1 MISHTYLSQLAR
13 QRQGQGRN
21 RSAELATGAGASA
34 ALARCVRSV
43 VSAGYGPL
51 RIEPH
56 AAARLQ
62 RARLHPG
69 FIPLGPRPRWLCGT
83 LLLSG
88 VGSSGDRRGRE
99 CVDEG
104 DRVAD
109 RALRPVFGG
118 TRATRPGALWHQR
131 DAQDRWRGSRQ
142 PEREPEAACGNYGSS
157 GLHRT
162 WPQVQ
167 NLGAGPVPERARG
180 GHRKGARAQGPAW
193 LSSGGARRARGTGMT
208 EGSGGSRAVA
218 GGPAPHIPV
227 LARPAIDFLNL
238 REGGVYIDGT
248 FGAGGYT
255 RAILTGANCKVIA
268 IDRDQSAIALGADL
282 VEAAQGRLTLT
293 EDRFSRLDS
302 IAREMGYAAADG
314 VVLDLGVSS
323 MQLDRPERGFSFRH
337 DGPLDM
343 RMGIEGAS
351 AADVVNAAA
360 ERDLANIIF
369 LLGEER
375 HSRAIARAI
384 VRAREQAPIET
395 TRALADLV
403 ASVVRSRPGDIH
415 PATRTFQALRIF
427 VNDELSEL
435 TTALAAAE
443 RILKA
448 GGRLAVVTFHS
459 LEDRIVKSFLS
470 ERSETRG
477 GSR

>member
-1 MISHTYLSQLAR
+1 
-13 QRQGQGRN
+13 
-21 RSAELATGAGASA
+21 
-34 ALARCVRSV
+34 
-43 VSAGYGPL
+43 
-51 RIEPH
+51 
-56 AAARLQ
+56 
-62 RARLHPG
+62 
-69 FIPLGPRPRWLCGT
+69 
-83 LLLSG
+83 
-88 VGSSGDRRGRE
+88 
-99 CVDEG
+99 
-104 DRVAD
+104 
-109 RALRPVFGG
+109 
-118 TRATRPGALWHQR
+118 
-131 DAQDRWRGSRQ
+131 
-142 PEREPEAACGNYGSS
+142 
-157 GLHRT
+157 
-162 WPQVQ
+162 
-167 NLGAGPVPERARG
+167 
-180 GHRKGARAQGPAW
+180 
-193 LSSGGARRARGTGMT
+193 MT

-302 IAREMGYAAADG
+302 IAREMGYAAVDG

-343 RMGIEGAS
+343 RMGIDGAS
-351 AADVVNAAA
+351 AADVVNAAS

-384 VRAREQAPIET
+384 VRAREEARIET

-427 VNDELSEL
+427 VNDELGEL
-435 TTALAAAE
+435 ATALAAAE
-443 RILKA
+443 RILRA
-448 GGRLAVVTFHS
+448 GGRLVAVTFHS
-459 LEDRIVKSFLS
+459 LEDRIVKSFLA

-477 GSR
+477 GSRHMPEVTRLAPTFRVLTRRPAVADADEVARNPRARSAKLRAGERSDAAPRDTDLSALLPALPSLADVLRRQ